1 MANPSSSHHERAER
15 DRERER
21 EHRHRSERHHHHR
34 TISSTTLLLVLSLVL
49 AVLAVMLSLPASSSA
64 SAKAAAGA
72 EDPAAS
78 GLWGYL
84 TPKRSQALVA
94 RESSVAGREAEV
106 ARREAELLVGAP
118 GGVLPAQ
125 QSPIVCPVCP
135 TATVVDFA
143 PAQTIIKEVV
153 KEADLAPPG
162 WWKETNARAEEILD
176 RELRIGDREREITRR
191 EESVNRREHDAS
203 RREAWIME
211 QLVLINND
219 GASLEEEVF
228 YEPAVSKRKLK
239 ELPPMVIAETETK
252 TIIQYETLPAST
264 VTVPPP
270 ANTRF
275 AAFPT
280 PEVFSSSY
288 TTQIPRTT
296 AITVEEDFIREP
308 LRAEEVEE
316 YEVEEYEDDD
326 VRAVTLRR
334 NARPN
339 RRPPPNSRGWLW

>member
-1 MANPSSSHHERAER
+1 MANPSSSHHERDRE
-15 DRERER
+15 RERER

-64 SAKAAAGA
+64 SAKAAGA
-72 EDPAAS
+72 EDPATS

-125 QSPIVCPVCP
+125 QSPIVCPICP
-135 TATVVDFA
+135 TATIVDFA

-162 WWKETNARAEEILD
+162 WWKDANARAEEILD
-176 RELRIGDREREITRR
+176 RELRVSEREREITRR
-191 EESVNRREHDAS
+191 EESVNRREHDSS

-228 YEPAVSKRKLK
+228 YEPAGGKRKLK
-239 ELPPMVIAETETK
+239 
-252 TIIQYETLPAST
+252 
-264 VTVPPP
+264 VPPVVP
-270 ANTRF
+270 
-275 AAFPT
+275 
-280 PEVFSSSY
+280 
-288 TTQIPRTT
+288 
-296 AITVEEDFIREP
+296 
-308 LRAEEVEE
+308 
-316 YEVEEYEDDD
+316 
-326 VRAVTLRR
+326 
-334 NARPN
+334 
-339 RRPPPNSRGWLW
+339 RRPEL

>member
-211 QLVLINND
+211 QLV
-219 GASLEEEVF
+219 
-228 YEPAVSKRKLK
+228 YVSSFQL
-239 ELPPMVIAETETK
+239 V
-252 TIIQYETLPAST
+252 
-264 VTVPPP
+264 
-270 ANTRF
+270 
-275 AAFPT
+275 
-280 PEVFSSSY
+280 
-288 TTQIPRTT
+288 
-296 AITVEEDFIREP
+296 AIE
-308 LRAEEVEE
+308 
-316 YEVEEYEDDD
+316 
-326 VRAVTLRR
+326 
-334 NARPN
+334 
-339 RRPPPNSRGWLW
+339 

>member
-1 MANPSSSHHERAER
+1 MAPNPSSSHHER
-15 DRERER
+15 DRER
-21 EHRHRSERHHHHR
+21 EHRHRSERERHHHHR

-64 SAKAAAGA
+64 SAKGA
-72 EDPAAS
+72 EDPATS

-118 GGVLPAQ
+118 GGVLPTQ
-125 QSPIVCPVCP
+125 NQVVCPVCP
-135 TATVVDFA
+135 TTTFVDIP

-162 WWKETNARAEEILD
+162 WWKEANNRAEDILD
-176 RELRIGDREREITRR
+176 RELRVGEREREITRR
-191 EESVNRREHDAS
+191 EESINRREHDAS

-219 GASLEEEVF
+219 GATLEEEVI
-228 YEPAVSKRKLK
+228 YEPAGGKRKLK
-239 ELPPMVIAETETK
+239 ELPFAVAEIETK

-280 PEVFSSSY
+280 PEAFSTSY
-288 TTQIPRTT
+288 TTQIPKTT
-296 AITVEEDFIREP
+296 AFTVEEEIIREP
-308 LRAEEVEE
+308 LRAEEIDE

-326 VRAVTLRR
+326 VRAVTMRR
-334 NARPN
+334 SPRPT
-339 RRPPPNSRGWLW
+339 RRPPPARGWLW